1 MFEKLDTEKP
11 NPDTVNLDSMNVY
24 QILEVM
30 NAEDSKVPKAV
41 SECIPQIERTVE
53 FCIKAVKS
61 FARVVYVGAGTS
73 GRLAVLDSAEIIP
86 TFGVDEGI
94 FVPIL
99 AGGDKAFVN
108 AVENAEDSSETGEN
122 ALKQISLM
130 PEDVVIGITASG
142 RTPFVKGALSYA
154 KTIGCSTCLICN
166 VSDPNLS
173 DSADIVISAY
183 TGPEVLTG
191 STRLKAGTAQKLIL
205 NMISTATMIKTG
217 RVFGNYMI
225 GVKIMNEKLMDR
237 AIRIVSG
244 IAGIS
249 YEKAEQ
255 IIVASEKN
263 VPVAILMA
271 LTEGERELCE
281 KMLRTADGNIRSA
294 LEKMRQMHKHLI

>member
-11 NPDTVNLDSMNVY
+11 NPDTVNLDSMDVY

-30 NAEDSKVPKAV
+30 NAEDSKVPQAV
-41 SECIPQIERTVE
+41 AHCITEIGKTVE
-53 FCIKAVKS
+53 FCIRAVKKI
-61 FARVVYVGAGTS
+61 ARVVYVGAGTS

-86 TFGVDEGI
+86 TFGVEEGI

-99 AGGDKAFVN
+99 AGGDKAFLN
-108 AVENAEDSSETGEN
+108 AVENAEDSSETGEA

-249 YEKAEQ
+249 YEKSEQ

-294 LEKMRQMHKHLI
+294 LEKMRQIHKHLI